1 MKKLLIAG
9 GLVALG
15 IAAFLFNSGTTTNNS
30 ASASTKDKVVLFG
43 KVDFSD
49 DDDKDTDISSRH
61 IKPLSQKLFV
71 SNESFL
77 YLSKSRASAF
87 NTLWI

>member
-1 MKKLLIAG
+1 MKKILIAG
-9 GLVALG
+9 GIVVLG

-49 DDDKDTDISSRH
+49 DDDKDTD
-61 IKPLSQKLFV
+61 V
-71 SNESFL
+71 S
-77 YLSKSRASAF
+77 LSKKDDDHEESWLEHFIKTHKNYFSKTIRK
-87 NTLWI
+87 

>member
-30 ASASTKDKVVLFG
+30 ASASTESCSFWE
-43 KVDFSD
+43 
-49 DDDKDTDISSRH
+49 SR
-61 IKPLSQKLFV
+61 
-71 SNESFL
+71 FL
-77 YLSKSRASAF
+77 R
-87 NTLWI
+87 

>member
-30 ASASTKDKVVLFG
+30 ASANTKDKVVLFG

-49 DDDKDTDISSRH
+49 DDDKDTDVSSSKKDDNH
-61 IKPLSQKLFV
+61 EENWLEHFIKTHKTPF
-71 SNESFL
+71 
-77 YLSKSRASAF
+77 SKTIRK
-87 NTLWI
+87 

>member
-30 ASASTKDKVVLFG
+30 ASASTEDKVVLFG

-49 DDDKDTDISSRH
+49 DDDKDTD
-61 IKPLSQKLFV
+61 V
-71 SNESFL
+71 S
-77 YLSKSRASAF
+77 LSKKDDDHEESWLEHFIKTHKTRFSK
-87 NTLWI
+87 TIRK

>member
-30 ASASTKDKVVLFG
+30 ASASTEDKVVLDYEESWLEHFI
-43 KVDFSD
+43 KTHKNHFS
-49 DDDKDTDISSRH
+49 KTIR
-61 IKPLSQKLFV
+61 K
-71 SNESFL
+71 
-77 YLSKSRASAF
+77 
-87 NTLWI
+87 

>member
-1 MKKLLIAG
+1 MKKILIAG
-9 GLVALG
+9 GIVVLGILG

-49 DDDKDTDISSRH
+49 DDDKDTD
-61 IKPLSQKLFV
+61 V
-71 SNESFL
+71 S
-77 YLSKSRASAF
+77 LSKKDDDHEESWLEHFIKTHKTRISK
-87 NTLWI
+87 TIRK

>member
-9 GLVALG
+9 VLVALG

-49 DDDKDTDISSRH
+49 DDDKDTD
-61 IKPLSQKLFV
+61 V
-71 SNESFL
+71 S
-77 YLSKSRASAF
+77 LSKKDDDHEESWLEHFIKTHKTRFSK
-87 NTLWI
+87 TIRK

>member
-30 ASASTKDKVVLFG
+30 ASASTEDKVVSSS
-43 KVDFSD
+43 KKD
-49 DDDKDTDISSRH
+49 DDHEESWLEH
-61 IKPLSQKLFV
+61 FIKTHKNHF
-71 SNESFL
+71 
-77 YLSKSRASAF
+77 SKTIRK
-87 NTLWI
+87 

>member
-15 IAAFLFNSGTTTNNS
+15 IAAFLFNSGTTINNS

-49 DDDKDTDISSRH
+49 DDDKDTDVSTSKKDDDH
-61 IKPLSQKLFV
+61 EESWLEHFIKTHKNHF
-71 SNESFL
+71 
-77 YLSKSRASAF
+77 SKTIRK
-87 NTLWI
+87 

>member
-49 DDDKDTDISSRH
+49 DDDKDTD
-61 IKPLSQKLFV
+61 V
-71 SNESFL
+71 S
-77 YLSKSRASAF
+77 LSKKDDDHEESWLEHFIKTHKTHFSKTIRK
-87 NTLWI
+87 